1 MSKKEKKQ
9 SAKAPTPARRVYEA
23 PGFLSSL
30 AFERQSLACA
40 PASRNASPVFPAS
53 CSMQS

>member
-1 MSKKEKKQ
+1 MSKKDKKKTQ
-9 SAKAPTPARRVYEA
+9 KASTRSRLPYEA
-23 PGFLSSL
+23 PDFINSL

>member
-1 MSKKEKKQ
+1 MAKKSKKKTEKV
-9 SAKAPTPARRVYEA
+9 TARARQAYEA
-23 PGFLSSL
+23 PGFINSL